1 MVRGEASAF
10 LESNVGCFAASAG
23 KGSNGRVICKCTF
36 SPILYHASVPVPVK
50 SACQDGNDPKRSSSE
65 GCEGFMFRLVLFL
78 LVWWVSLV
86 RVVWIGLLLTLSIN
100 LIIQMKWRGV
110 RAQLLHH

>member
-1 MVRGEASAF
+1 
-10 LESNVGCFAASAG
+10 
-23 KGSNGRVICKCTF
+23 
-36 SPILYHASVPVPVK
+36 
-50 SACQDGNDPKRSSSE
+50 
-65 GCEGFMFRLVLFL
+65 MFRLVLFL

-100 LIIQMKWRGV
+100 LIVQMKWRGV